1 MQNLIIDLCAE
12 IKSLLFLWSQ
22 LSFHFVYKFQFQ
34 ILMTVKLH
42 YEYQLQNYLEY
53 R

>member
-12 IKSLLFLWSQ
+12 IKSLLLLWSQ
-22 LSFHFVYKFQFQ
+22 LSSHFIYKFQFQ
-34 ILMTVKLH
+34 TLVTVKPH
-42 YEYQLQNYLEY
+42 YEYQLQNCLEY